1 MDTAYTSRKMWFG
14 LRFILEES
22 PIQIVSYVIKQ
33 VGFWTR
39 VRQDP
44 HLSTYIL
51 FLLLNFFSL
60 VYFMI
65 SLTEHCV
72 YCKLNCTL
80 EKEIKKSKFVVM
92 ETLVHTRKIK
102 WKSLKKKTKALQ
114 EVY

>member
-51 FLLLNFFSL
+51 FL
-60 VYFMI
+60 
-65 SLTEHCV
+65 
-72 YCKLNCTL
+72 
-80 EKEIKKSKFVVM
+80 
-92 ETLVHTRKIK
+92 
-102 WKSLKKKTKALQ
+102 
-114 EVY
+114 